1 MCLVKNSPFFG
12 PRWVAALALGCI
24 SLGIYAYYQQTA
36 LATAEALIRS
46 LQTQESAA
54 PPAFP
59 ETADALDNAANS
71 ESTTADA
78 SVGAEPKDKRG
89 GGKAR
94 RGPEDFAKMMDTPEM
109 QQLMNLRD
117 RGMLDSRYAELFKKL
132 ALPPEQLKKLQQ
144 LLVDKQSTVRD
155 VLAAMRSQGLT
166 PNQENAERMRS
177 LVKNANAEL
186 DRQIES
192 ALGATAYAQYQ
203 NYESTQPQ
211 RATVERMQQRLSYSA
226 DPMTSQQASS
236 LVEILSRNIP
246 PPPAMTNPVV
256 GQPRGVAF
264 GNGNGSGAGASIT
277 PQAIEQSR
285 AILTPSQVNT
295 LIAIQQEKDAQAQL
309 ARRMRQNLSA
319 PSNPAMPRN

>member
-1 MCLVKNSPFFG
+1 
-12 PRWVAALALGCI
+12 
-24 SLGIYAYYQQTA
+24 
-36 LATAEALIRS
+36 
-46 LQTQESAA
+46 
-54 PPAFP
+54 
-59 ETADALDNAANS
+59 
-71 ESTTADA
+71 
-78 SVGAEPKDKRG
+78 
-89 GGKAR
+89 
-94 RGPEDFAKMMDTPEM
+94 MMDTPEM

-192 ALGATAYAQYQ
+192 TLGATAYAQYQ

-226 DPMTSQQASS
+226 DPMTSQQATS
-236 LVEILSRNIP
+236 LVDILSRNIP
-246 PPPAMTNPVV
+246 PPPTMTNAVV

-295 LIAIQQEKDAQAQL
+295 LIAIQQEKDAQAEL

-319 PSNPAMPRN
+319 PRNPAKPRN